1 MDKKKKPNSMLA
13 YTRGVSDADKAKT
26 DSYYNKKFSKVVDE
40 SNKNYR
46 GALDALFDPNEAKDK
61 EYRDRQDKASIAADR
76 LPGEKAYQKSWINK
90 GAKAN
95 ALAQMKL
102 KKKGK

>member
-13 YTRGVSDADKAKT
+13 YTKGVSESDKAKT
-26 DSYYNKKFSKVVDE
+26 DSYYNKKFQKVVADE
-40 SNKNYR
+40 KQYSL
-46 GALDALFDPNEAKDK
+46 LDAALNPDVAKK
-61 EYRDRQDKASIAADR
+61 LEKASIKTSRAMTR
-76 LPGEKAYQKSWINK
+76 LPGEKADQKRWIAK

-95 ALAQMKL
+95 ALARMKL

>member
-1 MDKKKKPNSMLA
+1 MAKKKTNSMLA
-13 YTRGVSDADKAKT
+13 YTTGVSESDKAKNR
-26 DSYYNKKFSKVVDE
+26 SYYWNEVNKLGEKPGAKSPDLNPFKDAKQRE
-40 SNKNYR
+40 TQDKNY
-46 GALDALFDPNEAKDK
+46 N
-61 EYRDRQDKASIAADR
+61 EYRLASRRAPSKIADQDRWIAM
-76 LPGEKAYQKSWINK
+76 

>member
-1 MDKKKKPNSMLA
+1 MAKKKPNSMLA
-13 YTRGVSDADKAKT
+13 YTTGVSESDKAKNR
-26 DSYYNKKFSKVVDE
+26 SYYQ
-40 SNKNYR
+40 
-46 GALDALFDPNEAKDK
+46 NEAKKLGEKPGAQSPDLNPFK
-61 EYRDRQDKASIAADR
+61 DAKQREIQDKNYNDYHRAVFSINERVADQDR
-76 LPGEKAYQKSWINK
+76 WIAR

>member
-1 MDKKKKPNSMLA
+1 MAKKKPNSMLA
-13 YTRGVSDADKAKT
+13 YTTGVSESDKAKNR
-26 DSYYNKKFSKVVDE
+26 SYYQNEADKLGKKPGAKFPDLNPFKDAKQRE
-40 SNKNYR
+40 IQDKNY
-46 GALDALFDPNEAKDK
+46 NEYHNAV
-61 EYRDRQDKASIAADR
+61 YRINSQVADQDRWIA
-76 LPGEKAYQKSWINK
+76 K